1 MLQVFRKLG
10 IAVIGST
17 LVALLSLTPAAA
29 QGGYGGGYGS
39 MGGYSSGNS
48 YGNMSGHMS
57 MGGYGQGYSSGS
69 YGSHSMPRY
78 GSSYGSSGMPRYGNS
93 YGSSGTPRYGNTYG
107 YNNSYAYPS
116 HARTT
121 FYRVHFGDT
130 LSRIAARFGTSVGAI
145 LGANPRIYNPNLI
158 FAGMPLWV
166 PVGSMHYGS
175 TYGGSTY
182 GGSMYGSGY

>member
-10 IAVIGST
+10 IAVVGST

-48 YGNMSGHMS
+48 YGNMSGHMN
-57 MGGYGQGYSSGS
+57 MGSYSQGYSSGS
-69 YGSHSMPRY
+69 YGSYSMPRY
-78 GSSYGSSGMPRYGNS
+78 GSSYGSYSMPRYGNN
-93 YGSSGTPRYGNTYG
+93 YGH
-107 YNNSYAYPS
+107 NNSYAYPS

-130 LSRIAARFGTSVGAI
+130 LGRIAARFGTSVGAI
-145 LGANPRIYNPNLI
+145 LAANPGIHDPDLI
-158 FAGMPLWV
+158 FAGMPLRV
-166 PVGSMHYGS
+166 PVGTFYRSM
-175 TYGGSTY
+175 YGGSRY
-182 GGSMYGSGY
+182 ASGY